1 MGLYWVSGHAGVR
14 GNETADE
21 LVRDGSVL
29 KFLGNEPAVGVSRQ
43 DMRRGVR
50 RWLVNQ
56 QWVRRQGLGD
66 TQRQARELI
75 SVPCLGDKARF
86 LSFNRT
92 QPRLLL
98 AFSLGIP
105 TTRAG
110 GQSTV

>member
-1 MGLYWVSGHAGVR
+1 VGLYWVSGHAGVR

-75 SVPCLGDKARF
+75 SLRQVYLGSFF
-86 LSFNRT
+86 LEPDDIKSINVGPSGT
-92 QPRLLL
+92 L
-98 AFSLGIP
+98 AK
-105 TTRAG
+105 
-110 GQSTV
+110 